1 MNEVVRGYI
10 WDTFGIEKK
19 DSSWEGIHRGT
30 HVTTR
35 RHILNLSVKIMSR
48 DDVKLYGN
56 LSDQWKLVVETVRER
71 QHDKKAGR
79 CSVCS

>member
-1 MNEVVRGYI
+1 MNGEKKCNEVVRGYI

-35 RHILNLSVKIMSR
+35 RHILNLSVKIMSL
-48 DDVKLYGN
+48 D
-56 LSDQWKLVVETVRER
+56 
-71 QHDKKAGR
+71 
-79 CSVCS
+79 